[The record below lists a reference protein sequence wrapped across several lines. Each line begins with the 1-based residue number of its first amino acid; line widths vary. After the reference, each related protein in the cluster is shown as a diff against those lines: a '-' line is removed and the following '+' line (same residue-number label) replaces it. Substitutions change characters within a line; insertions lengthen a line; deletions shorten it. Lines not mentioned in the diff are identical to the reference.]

1 MRTKTINGKEH
12 YISYANPKKPRG
24 EWLLVE
30 DSSSEPEPDVV
41 HNKDVVHDVVHKEE
55 DVVHDVRHTWK
66 IPASLHESYKA
77 KWTAEYGERGMIKLL
92 EALTEYF
99 DEVYP

>member
-41 HNKDVVHDVVHKEE
+41 HNKDVVHDV
-55 DVVHDVRHTWK
+55 RHTWK